1 MAGGGLSA
9 SSAPK
14 QFPGKMTPFV
24 FVTCV
29 VAATGGLIFG
39 YDLGISGGVTS
50 MAPFLKK
57 FFPAVYQKE
66 TAEASVSNNQYCK
79 FDSQLLTLFTS
90 SLYLAALVAAL
101 LASTM
106 TRIFGRRVSML
117 FGGSTFFVG
126 AILNAAAQDLFMLIL
141 GRILLGIG
149 VGFANQSVPVYLSE
163 MSPPRLRGMLNV
175 GFQLMITIGILAANC
190 INYFTAK
197 VKSGQGWRISLGLA
211 IIPAAIITVGAILL
225 PETPN
230 SLVERGKEDKARA
243 MLRRIRGVPDV
254 EDELADLVAAS
265 RTSQAVHHPW
275 RNILKR
281 KYRPQLM
288 MGILLPFF
296 QQITGINVIMFYAPE
311 LFKIVGFGDDA
322 SLMSS
327 VITGAINVVAT
338 FVSIAS
344 VDRLGR
350 RFLLL
355 QGGIQMFISQ
365 IAVGTMIMVE
375 IGENGTGSFP
385 RGRAILLVLFICIYV
400 SGFAWSWGPLGWLV
414 PSEIYP
420 LEIRSAG
427 QSITVAVNMV
437 ATFVIAQV
445 FMAMLCHL
453 KYGLFYFFS
462 GWLIVMN
469 LFIYFC
475 LPETK
480 GVHIEEMTKVW
491 KNHRL
496 WRRFMDED
504 DETEDKQVVEDG
516 MVDDN
521 DHYDG
526 A

>member
-24 FVTCV
+24 FVTCL

-117 FGGSTFFVG
+117 IGGSTFFVG

-149 VGFANQSVPVYLSE
+149 VGFAN
-163 MSPPRLRGMLNV
+163 
-175 GFQLMITIGILAANC
+175 QLMITIGILAANC

-211 IIPAAIITVGAILL
+211 IIPAAIITVGAIVL

-254 EDELADLVAAS
+254 EEELADLVAAS

-296 QQITGINVIMFYAPE
+296 QQITGINVVMFYAPE

-327 VITGAINVVAT
+327 VITGAINVLAT

-385 RGRAILLVLFICIYV
+385 RGRAMLLVLFICIYV

-462 GWLIVMN
+462 GWLIVMI

-504 DETEDKQVVEDG
+504 DETEDKQVDRQTRG
-516 MVDDN
+516 I
-521 DHYDG
+521 
-526 A
+526 